1 LTDARRTNIIH
12 DRYFLGWSGDT
23 GGGFRFRL
31 SFIMKTAAL
40 KTLGCKLNQYETE
53 ALREALEA
61 AGYTVVDFADEA
73 DLYLVNTCTVTAR
86 SDYKSRQLVRSALKR
101 NPDARLVVTGCA
113 AHLDPERFEAESDR
127 VSVVGNEDKP
137 RILELLGE
145 GGPAGEVSYFRDKT
159 RFFLKVQEGCD
170 HDCAYCRV
178 VLARG
183 AARSRE
189 IAEVVGEVAG
199 AVDSGVREIVLTGVN
214 IGGFGADL
222 GGPGLDNL
230 VEAIVEL
237 PGDFRVRLSSI
248 DPSDLD
254 DSLIEFV
261 AGDARVCPHVHL
273 PLQSGDDRVLAAM
286 RRRYTVAEYRDV
298 CRRLLD
304 LNEFV
309 AIGGDVM
316 AGLPG
321 EDEAAFENTL
331 ALVDEIPFAYLHV
344 FPYSPRPGTDAAAMP
359 GQVMP
364 ELRTERAAVLRAVAA
379 RKKKAFAA
387 WNLGTVRRAL
397 IEEVTD
403 KDTGHHVG
411 ITDNYL
417 HLLIRDAAGRENTF
431 VELFIEEDEGRLYGT
446 RPDG

>member
-1 LTDARRTNIIH
+1 
-12 DRYFLGWSGDT
+12 
-23 GGGFRFRL
+23 
-31 SFIMKTAAL
+31 MKTAAL

-61 AGYTVVDFADEA
+61 AGYTVVDFADDA
-73 DLYLVNTCTVTAR
+73 DLYVVNTCTVTAR

-101 NPDARLVVTGCA
+101 NPGARLVVTGCA

-127 VSVVGNEDKP
+127 VNVASNEDKP

-183 AARSRE
+183 TARSRE
-189 IAEVVGEVAG
+189 TAEVVGEVAR
-199 AVDSGVREIVLTGVN
+199 AVYSGVREIVLTGVN

-222 GGPGLDNL
+222 SGPGLGSL

-237 PGDFRVRLSSI
+237 PGDFRVRLSSV

-254 DSLIEFV
+254 DTLIELV

-286 RRRYTVAEYRDV
+286 RRRYTVTEYRDV
-298 CRRLLD
+298 CERLLG
-304 LNEFV
+304 LNGFV

-331 ALVDEIPFAYLHV
+331 ALVEEIPFAYLHV

-359 GQVMP
+359 DQVMP
-364 ELRTERAAVLRAVAA
+364 ELRTERAAVLRAAAA
-379 RKKKAFAA
+379 RKKENFAA
-387 WNLGTVRRAL
+387 RNLGTVRETL
-397 IEEVTD
+397 IEEATD

-417 HLLIRDAAGRENTF
+417 HLLVMDATGRENTF
-431 VELFIEEDEGRLYGT
+431 VELLIEEDEGRLYGT
-446 RPDG
+446 DFDD

>member
-1 LTDARRTNIIH
+1 MPVSLA
-12 DRYFLGWSGDT
+12 
-23 GGGFRFRL
+23 L
-31 SFIMKTAAL
+31 SMKTAAL

-61 AGYTVVDFADEA
+61 AGYTVVDFADDA
-73 DLYLVNTCTVTAR
+73 DLYVVNTCTVTAR

-101 NPDARLVVTGCA
+101 NPGARLVVTGCA

-127 VSVVGNEDKP
+127 VNVVGNEDKP
-137 RILELLGE
+137 RIFELLGE

-183 AARSRE
+183 ASRSRE
-189 IAEVVGEVAG
+189 TAEVVGEVAR
-199 AVDSGVREIVLTGVN
+199 AVDSGVKEIVLTGVN
-214 IGGFGADL
+214 VGGFGTDL
-222 GGPGLDNL
+222 SGPGLGGL
-230 VEAIVEL
+230 VEAIIEL
-237 PGDFRVRLSSI
+237 PGDFRVRLSSV
-248 DPSDLD
+248 DPSDLND
-254 DSLIEFV
+254 TLIELV
-261 AGDARVCPHVHL
+261 AGHARVCPHVHL

-304 LNEFV
+304 LNGFV

-321 EDEAAFENTL
+321 EDESAFENTL
-331 ALVDEIPFAYLHV
+331 ALVEEIPFAYLHV

-359 GQVMP
+359 DQVMP
-364 ELRTERAAVLRAVAA
+364 ELRTERAAVLRAAAA
-379 RKKKAFAA
+379 RKKEAFAA
-387 WNLGTVRRAL
+387 RNLGTVRETL
-397 IEEVTD
+397 IEEATD

-417 HLLIRDAAGRENTF
+417 HLLVRDATGRENTF
-431 VELFIEEDEGRLYGT
+431 VELLIEEVEGRLYGT
-446 RPDG
+446 DFDG

>member
-1 LTDARRTNIIH
+1 
-12 DRYFLGWSGDT
+12 
-23 GGGFRFRL
+23 
-31 SFIMKTAAL
+31 MKTAAL

-53 ALREALEA
+53 ALREALET
-61 AGYTVVDFADEA
+61 AGYTIVDFADDA
-73 DLYLVNTCTVTAR
+73 DLYVVNTCTVTAR

-101 NPDARLVVTGCA
+101 NPVARLVVTGCA

-127 VSVVGNEDKP
+127 ITVVDNEDKP
-137 RILELLGE
+137 RVLELLGE

-189 IAEVVGEVAG
+189 IAEVVGEVAR
-199 AVDSGVREIVLTGVN
+199 AVDSGVKEIVLTGVN
-214 IGGFGADL
+214 IGGFGTDL
-222 GGPGLDNL
+222 SGPGLGGL

-237 PGDFRVRLSSI
+237 PGDFRVRLSSV

-254 DSLIEFV
+254 DTLIELV
-261 AGDARVCPHVHL
+261 AGQARVCPHVHL

-286 RRRYTVAEYRDV
+286 RRRYTVAEYTGV
-298 CRRLLD
+298 CEKLLE
-304 LNEFV
+304 LNGSV
-309 AIGGDVM
+309 ALGGDVM

-331 ALVDEIPFAYLHV
+331 ALVEEIPFAYLHV

-359 GQVMP
+359 EQVMP
-364 ELRTERAAVLRAVAA
+364 EVRTERAAVLRATAA
-379 RKKKAFAA
+379 RKKEAFAA
-387 WNLGTVRRAL
+387 RNLGTVRRTL
-397 IEEVTD
+397 IEDAAD
-403 KDTGHHVG
+403 KETGYHVG

-417 HLLIRDAAGRENTF
+417 HLLVRDATGRENTF
-431 VELFIEEDEGRLYGT
+431 VELLIEEDEGRLYGT
-446 RPDG
+446 RSDG

>member
-1 LTDARRTNIIH
+1 
-12 DRYFLGWSGDT
+12 
-23 GGGFRFRL
+23 
-31 SFIMKTAAL
+31 MKTAAL

-61 AGYTVVDFADEA
+61 AGYSVVDFAADA
-73 DLYLVNTCTVTAR
+73 DLYVINTCTVTAR

-101 NPDARLVVTGCA
+101 NPGARLVVTGCA

-127 VSVVGNEDKP
+127 VTVVGNEDKP

-183 AARSRE
+183 TSRSRE
-189 IAEVVGEVAG
+189 IAEVVGEVAR
-199 AVDSGVREIVLTGVN
+199 AVNSGVKEIVLTGVN
-214 IGGFGADL
+214 IGGFGTDL
-222 GGPGLDNL
+222 SGPGLGGL
-230 VEAIVEL
+230 VEGIVEL
-237 PGDFRVRLSSI
+237 PGDFRVRLSSV

-254 DSLIEFV
+254 DTLIELV
-261 AGDARVCPHVHL
+261 AGQARVCPHVHL

-286 RRRYTVAEYRDV
+286 RRRYTVAEYKGV
-298 CRRLLD
+298 CEKLLE
-304 LNEFV
+304 LNGSV
-309 AIGGDVM
+309 ALGGDVM

-331 ALVDEIPFAYLHV
+331 ALVQEIPFAYLHV

-359 GQVMP
+359 EQVMP
-364 ELRTERAAVLRAVAA
+364 EVRTERAAVLRAAAA
-379 RKKKAFAA
+379 RKKEAFAA
-387 WNLGTVRRAL
+387 RNLGTVRETL
-397 IEEVTD
+397 IEEATD

-417 HLLIRDAAGRENTF
+417 HLLVRDATGRENTF
-431 VELFIEEDEGRLYGT
+431 VELLIEEDEGRLYGT
-446 RPDG
+446 RSDG